1 MMAGHRVFSQ
11 LDGHAQQALA
21 ARFQRL
27 HAGAGEVILAPG
39 QLHTRMGWVIAGAV
53 EMRDPDLGL
62 SVRLGVGE
70 LFGSGA
76 TPAGQLQAWQASAM
90 TDCEIAFL
98 STEDLRQTCSAHR
111 ALAYFFPSLA
121 PSGPD
126 DGQAG
131 GAPSGDSNLLAMPMR
146 ALIKRSP
153 VTLPPEASVRETAE
167 LMRSEHVS
175 SVLLVERDHLF
186 GIVTDR
192 DLRNRALAK
201 GMDISRPV
209 ADIAT
214 LAPMTL
220 DVRSPAFEAQLL
232 MARYNVHHVPVMD
245 GHRVAGMVT
254 ATDMTEQH
262 SMSAVYLAG
271 DIYSQTTVEALVQAS
286 TRVKQLLR
294 NLAAADAS
302 AYSTGRLVTTIT
314 DALTTRLLHL
324 AEASLGPAPVDYVW
338 VAAGSQARA
347 EQTAKSDQ
355 DNCLV
360 LDDSYDER
368 LHGEY
373 FSALSRYVC
382 DGLDACGYVHCPG
395 KMMAMTD
402 EWRQP
407 RHRWSSYFRKWVD
420 EPEPMALMLTC
431 VFFDLRAIH
440 GNTELLGSLRSEV
453 LQRTRGN
460 SLFLAH
466 MVGNALKHRPP
477 LGLFGNISPAR
488 SGENAGTVDLKHLG
502 IVPIV
507 DLARI
512 YALAGAVEAVN
523 THDRL
528 ALAAA
533 TGEVTEQG
541 ARDLRDALEFMGKLR
556 IQHQARQI
564 QAGRTPDN
572 FLALEEL
579 SNLQRSQLK
588 DAFGVVRT
596 LQSVL
601 GQRY

>member
-1 MMAGHRVFSQ
+1 
-11 LDGHAQQALA
+11 
-21 ARFQRL
+21 
-27 HAGAGEVILAPG
+27 
-39 QLHTRMGWVIAGAV
+39 
-53 EMRDPDLGL
+53 
-62 SVRLGVGE
+62 
-70 LFGSGA
+70 
-76 TPAGQLQAWQASAM
+76 
-90 TDCEIAFL
+90 
-98 STEDLRQTCSAHR
+98 
-111 ALAYFFPSLA
+111 
-121 PSGPD
+121 
-126 DGQAG
+126 
-131 GAPSGDSNLLAMPMR
+131 
-146 ALIKRSP
+146 
-153 VTLPPEASVRETAE
+153 
-167 LMRSEHVS
+167 
-175 SVLLVERDHLF
+175 
-186 GIVTDR
+186 
-192 DLRNRALAK
+192 
-201 GMDISRPV
+201 
-209 ADIAT
+209 
-214 LAPMTL
+214 
-220 DVRSPAFEAQLL
+220 
-232 MARYNVHHVPVMD
+232 MD

-262 SMSAVYLAG
+262 GMSAVYLAG
-271 DIYSQTTVEALVQAS
+271 DIYSQTTAEALVQAS

-368 LHGEY
+368 LHGRY

-382 DGLDACGYVHCPG
+382 DGLDACGYTYCPG
-395 KMMAMTD
+395 NMMAMTD

-407 RHRWSSYFRKWVD
+407 RHRWSARFRQWVD
-420 EPEPMALMLTC
+420 EPEPMALMLTS
-431 VFFDLRAIH
+431 VFFDLRAVH
-440 GNTELLGSLRSEV
+440 GSAELLASLRSEV

-460 SLFLAH
+460 SLFLSH

-488 SGENAGTVDLKHLG
+488 SGENAGTIDLKHLG

-564 QAGRTPDN
+564 QSGRAPDN

-588 DAFGVVRT
+588 EAFAVVRT

-601 GQRY
+601 AQRY